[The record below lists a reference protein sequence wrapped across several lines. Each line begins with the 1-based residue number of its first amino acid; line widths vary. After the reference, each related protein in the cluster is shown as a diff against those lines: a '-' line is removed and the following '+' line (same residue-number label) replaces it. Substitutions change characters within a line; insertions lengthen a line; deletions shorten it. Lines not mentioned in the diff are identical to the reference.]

1 MCSSDLAVHSGTF
14 MAHLLPIM
22 ASLAFLEVVTDPDFY
37 PPFLARAERFVAGVR
52 DAIEGAGLVCRVQAY
67 GPRFSLLFGIAGE
80 PRTWRDVAGADRATE
95 LRFYRHALD
104 EGLYFHHGWHHGISA
119 AHTGADLDEAL
130 ERIARAA
137 RRTAAEAA

>member
-1 MCSSDLAVHSGTF
+1 MLFRSTTLGKAIGGGQALSAVVGRRDVMSNVSPLGKAVHSGTF

-95 LRFYRHALD
+95 LRFYRQHYLN
-104 EGLYFHHGWHHGISA
+104 L
-119 AHTGADLDEAL
+119 
-130 ERIARAA
+130 
-137 RRTAAEAA
+137 